1 MGVSEAVIVA
11 TIGAVGLILAS
22 LFQSMRKENQQ
33 DHQVVADGLN
43 RIETKLDNHIDD
55 HLKGDI

>member
-1 MGVSEAVIVA
+1 MSEIVVVAV
-11 TIGAVGLILAS
+11 IGAVGTVLAA
-22 LFQSMRKENQQ
+22 LVQAMRKENRD
-33 DHQVVADGLN
+33 DHAVVADSLN